1 MKSAVALPVG
11 ILAALAVA
19 MFIFIC
25 WWFPRHYKKGVKAD
39 MDEVDENRRHRE
51 AYELQAR
58 AAEDAE
64 PLPPVYS
71 ATSKP
76 QPKLTYVAP
85 VAGY

>member
-1 MKSAVALPVG
+1 MKSSVALPVG

-39 MDEVDENRRHRE
+39 MDEVDEDRRLRQAYE
-51 AYELQAR
+51 AQMELQAR
-58 AAEDAE
+58 AGA
-64 PLPPVYS
+64 PPPVYE
-71 ATSKP
+71 AKP
-76 QPKLTYVAP
+76 QPRLTYVPP